1 MLTHPLLA
9 RSASFTMPHLRLLRL
24 RGLRP
29 SARKFSVNVYGGL
42 RVYAVWLPESN
53 RNNEKTLKHQMKIRL
68 DEWLK
73 REFDPPP
80 AIRTARIWTNSGKF
94 FLRRSRCAFL
104 LRGGRRHV
112 RRRRAEAASRSSG
125 IRSWQLDHEFAAVR
139 AARKP
144 ARAQA
149 RLLRLAQSDLQID
162 NHKRPQSVAPSATSN
177 PMGRNGCSNRDCPS
191 NCCIIRAKRVCW
203 ECHLGTQRA
212 RSNTMAKSQLRST
225 REAKKPKQPR
235 KPSVPAIPSGTVHS
249 RLVNEGVARKKS

>member
-1 MLTHPLLA
+1 MTTTSNIKSKIVR
-9 RSASFTMPHLRLLRL
+9 RSPPGSDFAMPQLRLLRL
-24 RGLRP
+24 RGFSLLRAHVFGRHLMAA
-29 SARKFSVNVYGGL
+29 SAAMPY
-42 RVYAVWLPESN
+42 
-53 RNNEKTLKHQMKIRL
+53 
-68 DEWLK
+68 EWLK

-80 AIRTARIWTNSGKF
+80 AIRTDRIWTNSGKF
-94 FLRRSRCAFL
+94 FPRRSRCAFL

-112 RRRRAEAASRSSG
+112 RRRRAEAVSRSSG
-125 IRSWQLDHEFAAVR
+125 IRSRQLDHEFAAVR

-162 NHKRPQSVAPSATSN
+162 NHKCQQSVDPSATSN
-177 PMGRNGCSNRDCPS
+177 PTGRRGCSNRDCPS
-191 NCCIIRAKRVCW
+191 NCCIIYAKRVCW
-203 ECHLGTQRA
+203 KCHLGTQRA